1 MVPPSQRYNG
11 RKNVVTA
18 QGTIKKLTKAWK
30 ALGIEA
36 KCSTNR
42 GLQAGRFTL
51 YLCQKKSTVCK
62 LSVEQ
67 IDTIIDWDSFD
78 NSFLILRAAIWH
90 HVGNKKG
97 RIVLSSFHNKSFI
110 YCSYIKNIIQ
120 TGFYYSCCGCK

>member
-1 MVPPSQRYNG
+1 MIPSLIAMVPPSQRYNG

-51 YLCQKKSTVCK
+51 YLCQKKVQFASYQWNRLTQS
-62 LSVEQ
+62 LTGIDSV
-67 IDTIIDWDSFD
+67 THF
-78 NSFLILRAAIWH
+78 
-90 HVGNKKG
+90 
-97 RIVLSSFHNKSFI
+97 
-110 YCSYIKNIIQ
+110 
-120 TGFYYSCCGCK
+120 